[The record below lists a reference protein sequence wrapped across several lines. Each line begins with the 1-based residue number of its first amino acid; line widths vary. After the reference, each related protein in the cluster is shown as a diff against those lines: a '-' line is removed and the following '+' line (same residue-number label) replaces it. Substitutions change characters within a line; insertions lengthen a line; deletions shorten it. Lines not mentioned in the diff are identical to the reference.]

1 MKSTTRLPLLLL
13 VLTGP
18 CSASDSRIIA
28 AQVSDCYADDRHF
41 IAAEYSDSTP
51 LQVFS
56 FDPFEEPIGYSM
68 VIGDVRE
75 KVLQRFGE
83 PKNIKIAF
91 EFDKYSVELAQ
102 IRFSTLHYPGL
113 KIVIADRPGNSEAW
127 LNGIE
132 ITGEQYRLKYKL
144 GVGANHQDV
153 LDALQPGS
161 YTDTPGL
168 LKMRA
173 ELWEKQFG
181 DCPEHDSRVDAS
193 VELVFEFDATD
204 QVSNIM
210 WIPLAGH

>member
-1 MKSTTRLPLLLL
+1 MGAS
-13 VLTGP
+13 
-18 CSASDSRIIA
+18 CASDER
-28 AQVSDCYADDRHF
+28 QF
-41 IAAEYSDSTP
+41 IAVEFSDSTP
-51 LQVFS
+51 LQAFLL
-56 FDPFEEPIGYSM
+56 DPFEQPIGRSM
-68 VIGDVRE
+68 VLKDVKE

-83 PKNIKIAF
+83 PKKTDVAF
-91 EFDKYSVELAQ
+91 EVDEYGGPGAQ
-102 IRFSTLHYPGL
+102 NRLSTLHYPGL
-113 KIVIADRPGNSEAW
+113 IIEIGDRPGSSAAW

-132 ITGEQYRLKYKL
+132 ITGEQYRLKYEL